1 MKKNDKS
8 ESQPGKSLSRRKFIG
23 TVGTASALFTIVPRH
38 TLGGIG
44 YTPPSD
50 LLNVAGIGVGGR
62 GASDI
67 RAISTP
73 DVNERQE
80 MMIQYADAPSEMT
93 HSFYEGDSEDRESGK
108 LANIYALCDV
118 DESRAFNTF
127 KGYSKAKI
135 YKDFRKMLE
144 NEKSI
149 EAVVIATPDHTHA
162 VAAMMA
168 LKMGKHVYCEKPLT
182 HTVYE
187 ARALAKGTGQLP
199 RRL

>member
-8 ESQPGKSLSRRKFIG
+8 ESQPGKGLSRRKFIG

-38 TLGGIG
+38 TLGGVG

-62 GASDI
+62 GANDI
-67 RAISTP
+67 RAISP
-73 DVNERQE
+73 PEVNERKE
-80 MMIQYADAPSEMT
+80 MMIHYADAPSEMT
-93 HSFYEGDSEDRESGK
+93 HSFYDGDSMDRDSGK

-118 DESRAFNTF
+118 DENRAFNTF
-127 KGYSKAKI
+127 KGYPKAKI

-149 EAVVIATPDHTHA
+149 DATSCHFNFNK
-162 VAAMMA
+162 
-168 LKMGKHVYCEKPLT
+168 L
-182 HTVYE
+182 
-187 ARALAKGTGQLP
+187 
-199 RRL
+199 